1 MSHIDAQNINLTPP
15 LYFIHYKIFPLY
27 NKALYYEIQSPLR
40 FFPIKY
46 KMASNIAIQTYA
58 LSVFFAL
65 LAVICVKNLAVE
77 RSSLCT
83 NKYL

>member
-1 MSHIDAQNINLTPP
+1 
-15 LYFIHYKIFPLY
+15 
-27 NKALYYEIQSPLR
+27 
-40 FFPIKY
+40 
-46 KMASNIAIQTYA
+46 MASNIAIQTYA

-83 NKYL
+83 NKISIIYFPHSHFNKIVAPIAETPLKLLVFRDGGG